1 MRHFSNLTR
10 VQNMG
15 WELKYFAISRN
26 KEKKVQKITQNIT
39 TVLLKKKIG
48 KKWFNKGKVKIRDL
62 ESIHLYS

>member
-39 TVLLKKKIG
+39 TVLLKYARKKLAKNGLI
-48 KKWFNKGKVKIRDL
+48 KAKLK
-62 ESIHLYS
+62 